1 MGIMS
6 FYFWPPEEHLSKEE
20 EAREEGS
27 GKDCN
32 TVAGDQHAL
41 ASSRAPPL
49 LLNTSKGERNKSE
62 TVATS

>member
-6 FYFWPPEEHLSKEE
+6 CYFWPPEEHLSKEE
-20 EAREEGS
+20 QPRQEGS
-27 GKDCN
+27 GKDWN
-32 TVAGDQHAL
+32 TVAGDQQAL

-49 LLNTSKGERNKSE
+49 LLSASKGDCNKSE